1 MAIFSKRNQPRSLEA
16 PVPDEDV
23 HLGIGGEEL
32 VVVSAPR
39 STQTEQ
45 YRRLANSVDALN
57 PDGAPR
63 TLLLT
68 SAMPNEGKTT
78 AAINLALA
86 LCERPH
92 QRAVLIDADLRRPS
106 LEGALGLP
114 RRQGFT
120 ELLEGKLTLD
130 EALRKT
136 SVDGLYVIGAGEAP
150 ENPSKLLRVDRVKS
164 LLFGLKQRFDYV
176 LLDAPPAHAANEP
189 HLMGAATDGV
199 LLVVRLGQT
208 PKHLVAQTS
217 TQMEAMGGNLLGM
230 CLMGAQGGT
239 EFEY

>member
-1 MAIFSKRNQPRSLEA
+1 MALFSKRKTERGLEP

-23 HLGIGGEEL
+23 PLPIGGEEL
-32 VVVSAPR
+32 VVVSSPR
-39 STQTEQ
+39 CAQTEQ

-68 SAMPNEGKTT
+68 SALPNEGKTT
-78 AAINLALA
+78 AAINLGLA

-92 QRAVLIDADLRRPS
+92 MRTVLIDADLRRPS
-106 LEGALGLP
+106 LEASLGLP

-120 ELLEGKLTLD
+120 ELLQGKLTLD
-130 EALRKT
+130 ESLRKT

-150 ENPSKLLRVDRVKS
+150 DNPSKLLRIDRVKS

-176 LLDAPPAHAANEP
+176 LLDAPPAHAVNEP

-199 LLVVRLGQT
+199 LLVVRLTQT

-217 TQMEAMGGNLLGM
+217 AQLEAMGGNLLGM
-230 CLMGAQGGT
+230 CLVGAKGGAD
-239 EFEY
+239 FEY